1 MKHLI
6 PRYNRVYW
14 EPEDWVNNN
23 ENKNKECSGREQ
35 RTMRNPTVLFFYS
48 AGGLE
53 STMIVV
59 WVGVRDIVLFEIQLG
74 VSSMLIWPNHCDKGG
89 KHTTTSAVRNEV
101 EIEIN

>member
-1 MKHLI
+1 
-6 PRYNRVYW
+6 
-14 EPEDWVNNN
+14 VNNTRTRTKNVLKRTKNN
-23 ENKNKECSGREQ
+23 EKSDG
-35 RTMRNPTVLFFYS
+35 FIFYS

-74 VSSMLIWPNHCDKGG
+74 VSSMLIWQNHCDQGG
-89 KHTTTSAVRNEV
+89 MHTTTSAVRNEV

>member
-1 MKHLI
+1 
-6 PRYNRVYW
+6 
-14 EPEDWVNNN
+14 VNNTRTRTKN
-23 ENKNKECSGREQ
+23 VLEKNKEQWEIR
-35 RTMRNPTVLFFYS
+35 RFLFFYS

-74 VSSMLIWPNHCDKGG
+74 VSSMLIWQNHCDQGG
-89 KHTTTSAVRNEV
+89 MHTTTSAVRNEV